1 MYNIYQ
7 SKKHTE
13 QNRKDR
19 SESYFYGLRRY
30 HNYIKRILYDTYTKN
45 IDNLLELAIGKNG
58 DMNKIID
65 NNVKNVV
72 GYDIDSASI
81 EEGKRRVKQYRGR
94 NNTKFELYVLDLS
107 NNIIKSTIPFD
118 VVSAQFSFHYF
129 FKSKE
134 TFNTILESIKL
145 NLKPGGHFIGT
156 MFDGKSLLNLKGPES
171 NTIELSDENQVRF
184 RLKFSN
190 DENDNDIFGNKI
202 SVFIKDTVLDEPMDE
217 YIVNFDSFVKLM
229 KMNGF
234 ELVESRLF
242 DSFYESY
249 NNNNKLNSLQ
259 KEVSFLNRTF
269 VFKYMRKNEP
279 YCKKEMDYLT
289 ECDWS
294 YEQHKIIILYK
305 YLKAFDNK
313 IETSNEETKEKLLYI
328 KSNFVNPK
336 QILDQVSVSDDIKNY
351 YKYIYE
357 MYLTEINKV

>member
-1 MYNIYQ
+1 MSNIYQ

-81 EEGKRRVKQYRGR
+81 EEGKRRVKQYHGR
-94 NNTKFELYVLDLS
+94 NNTKFELHVLDLS
-107 NNIIKSTIPFD
+107 NNIIKATIPFD

-134 TFNTILESIKL
+134 TFSTILESIKL
-145 NLKPGGHFIGT
+145 NLKPGGYFIGT
-156 MFDGKSLLNLKGPES
+156 MFDGKSLLNLKAPES
-171 NTIELSDENQVRF
+171 DIIELSDENQVRF
-184 RLKFSN
+184 RLKFSDKN
-190 DENDNDIFGNKI
+190 DVDDIFGNKI

-234 ELVESRLF
+234 DLVESKLF
-242 DSFYESY
+242 NNFYESY
-249 NNNNKLNSLQ
+249 NNNKLNSLQ

-269 VFKYMRKNEP
+269 VFKYTVRKNSS
-279 YCKKEMDYLT
+279 CRKEMDYLT

-294 YEQHKIIILYK
+294 YEELKMIILYK

-313 IETSNEETKEKLLYI
+313 IDTSNEETKEKLLYI
-328 KSNFVNPK
+328 KSNFLNPT
-336 QILDQVSVSDDIKNY
+336 QILDQGGVSDDIKNY
-351 YKYIYE
+351 YKHIYE
-357 MYLTEINKV
+357 MYLHEISKV